1 MPITG
6 DEARGLIRRLET
18 AMNDRTLDDLDDV
31 VAPNFVRHCEA
42 TPDVDVRSREQFKE
56 FLVNYT
62 AAFPDNVQ
70 TFTQVVAE
78 GDRIGIWANYKGTH
92 TGAAGAGAG
101 HREAGRLRLRRRL
114 PGGGRQARRVLAD
127 LGQHDDHGPARSA
140 PRPGRLTPAP
150 GRPQRIGRAFQK

>member
-1 MPITG
+1 
-6 DEARGLIRRLET
+6 
-18 AMNDRTLDDLDDV
+18 MNDRTLDELDDV
-31 VAPNFVRHCEA
+31 VAPNFVRHCQA
-42 TPDVDVRSREQFKE
+42 TPDVDVRSRDQFKE

-92 TGAAGAGAG
+92 TGPLGPVPATGK
-101 HREAGRLRLRRRL
+101 AGRLPLRRRL
-114 PGGGRQARRVLAD
+114 PRRGRQAGRVLAD

-140 PRPGRLTPAP
+140 PRPGGLTARP
-150 GRPQRIGRAFQK
+150 GRPQRMGRAFQK